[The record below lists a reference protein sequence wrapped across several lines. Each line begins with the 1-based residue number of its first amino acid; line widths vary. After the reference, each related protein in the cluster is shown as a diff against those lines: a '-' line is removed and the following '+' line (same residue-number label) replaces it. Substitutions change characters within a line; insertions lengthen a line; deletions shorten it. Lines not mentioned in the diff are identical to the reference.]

1 MATHLNVNAIPD
13 NSIVLNKLSN
23 TSIASDTEI
32 DEVISEVLDN
42 IDVLSASDITEIINQ
57 QF

>member
-1 MATHLNVNAIPD
+1 MASQLNVNAIPD

>member
-1 MATHLNVNAIPD
+1 MATQLNVNAIPD

>member
-1 MATHLNVNAIPD
+1 MATQINVNAIPD